1 MGGFMEEFSKLVELM
16 STLRSDKGCPWDK
29 KQTIG
34 NFKTF
39 LLEEAYELVDAIEAA
54 NYLSLKE
61 ELGDLLFHIVFIAQI
76 CKDDGIFDIIEVIQ
90 GVYDK
95 MHHRHPHVFGNL
107 PHDIP
112 IETKWEDLKKSE
124 KDNYSPL
131 QNIPKIIPA
140 LLRAYII
147 TKRAARF
154 GFDWPRLE
162 DVHGKMHE
170 EIDELKKAEESGDSG
185 LIREELGDLL
195 FTIVNIARFH
205 NIDPEDAL
213 RATSNKFLRRFS
225 YIEKNT
231 DLSNTTLETMD
242 KLWNEVKGME
252 KEGL

>member
-1 MGGFMEEFSKLVELM
+1 MEEFSKLVELM

-61 ELGDLLFHIVFIAQI
+61 ELGDLLFHIVFMAQI
-76 CKDDGIFDIIEVIQ
+76 CKEDGLFDITEVIQ

-95 MHHRHPHVFGNL
+95 MYHRHPHVFGTL
-107 PHDIP
+107 PHDTP
-112 IETKWEDLKKSE
+112 IETKWEELKKNE

-185 LIREELGDLL
+185 LIREEIGDLL

-252 KEGL
+252 KKGQ

>member
-1 MGGFMEEFSKLVELM
+1 VEEFSKLVELM
-16 STLRSDKGCPWDK
+16 ATLRSDKGCPWDK

-39 LLEEAYELVDAIEAA
+39 LLEEAYELVDAIEAV

-76 CKDDGIFDIIEVIQ
+76 CKDDGLFDITEVIQ

-95 MHHRHPHVFGNL
+95 MYHRHPHVFGNL
-107 PHDIP
+107 PHDTP
-112 IETKWEDLKKSE
+112 IETKWEELKKSE
-124 KDNYSPL
+124 KDDYSPL

-140 LLRAYII
+140 LLRAYIM
-147 TKRAARF
+147 TKRAARV

-162 DVHGKMHE
+162 DVHDKMHE

-185 LIREELGDLL
+185 QIREEIGDLL

-213 RATSNKFLRRFS
+213 RATSNKFVRRFS

-231 DLSNTTLETMD
+231 DLSNTTLEAMD

-252 KEGL
+252 KKGH